1 MAFSLRN
8 LTTKYLCLLTL
19 LLSSPIDVRADEL
32 EETALKI
39 TPQDAA
45 FFFTSVHLKESWN
58 DFSQSRLVTRLRSV
72 PYTQRLEAALL
83 AQWEEEIGPL
93 GQNRAMLESPIAQNV
108 FGLVRQMLSDEIFVY
123 GSSEWSELFAQLVAL
138 QQEIAGRDP
147 TEVFEYWQNLT
158 KEDLAGFEI
167 PTTVIGCR
175 IEDVDNAKLLLDAL
189 EGLCRTLG
197 SQIDEALP
205 FLEKL
210 KRWEFEEGQSLV
222 LSLDTSLIPVDEMSD
237 MERAMFGDMF
247 KLLEDYRLSIGLGV
261 KQGMLLV
268 AIGPEEDLIENV
280 GTSKKSLLDHPSI
293 KFVRSQNPKGLR
305 GFSYASKEFVQGQWE
320 ANFGTYFQN
329 IAGELQT
336 LLDEQAFLY
345 TLEEDISDSLEEWN
359 DQIQADAKWLD
370 EKIASFTIEYGPTM
384 SWSRKIKGGYETR
397 GYSGTKSRFNTNA
410 APLSILQHAGSSPL
424 VLLATKQG
432 ENEIAH
438 EMVLYLLEKAPSH
451 LKQLLQIAEENV
463 EDRALANRAID
474 EGMPIIRDIY
484 NVMHDMLGKATGDN
498 EAMLAISGQWTM
510 SEDPLGNPLPKPLPL
525 PEVALAFKVKDRAL
539 FEKGCE
545 ELFDQMDRLVNMV
558 RRLEPDM
565 IPPDYQIPRPTA
577 EEWNGSTKY
586 SYPEL
591 SEFMSDAPP
600 GFVPQV
606 SISDEAVVMGY
617 SNDQVQEMLSPRPLR
632 HKPTWLKSDTPVSS
646 VSYIDFAGTVR
657 TVGQWVEF
665 SMLSSGVPM
674 DEPLGPSTATEP
686 VPTGEEVLQLWG
698 CLTSLGKLA
707 VTTTVQDDGTVV
719 SRSVWVEE

>member
-1 MAFSLRN
+1 MASFLRI
-8 LTTKYLCLLTL
+8 LPTQYLCILTF
-19 LLSSPIDVRADEL
+19 LLSLPIAVRADEL

-39 TPQDAA
+39 APHDAA
-45 FFFTSVHLKESWN
+45 FFFTNVHLKESWN
-58 DFSQSRLVTRLRSV
+58 DFSQTRLVTRLRSV

-108 FGLVRQMLSDEIFVY
+108 YGLVSQMLSDEIFVY
-123 GSSEWSELFAQLVAL
+123 GSSEWSDMFAKLVLF

-147 TEVFEYWQNLT
+147 TEVFEYWQSLT
-158 KEDLAGFEI
+158 KEDLTGFEI

-175 IEDVDNAKLLLDAL
+175 IEDIDNAKLLLDAL

-222 LSLDTSLIPVDEMSD
+222 LSLDTSLIPLDQMSD
-237 MERAMFGDMF
+237 MEQAMFGDML
-247 KLLEDYRLSIGLGV
+247 KLLEDYQLSIGLGV

-280 GTSKKSLLDHPSI
+280 GASEKSLFDHPSI
-293 KFVRSQNPKGLR
+293 EFVRSKNPKGLR

-345 TLEEDISDSLEEWN
+345 TLEKDISDSLEEWS

-384 SWSRKIKGGYETR
+384 SWSRKINGGYETHR
-397 GYSGTKSRFNTNA
+397 FSGTKSRLSANA
-410 APLSILQHAGSSPL
+410 APLSILRHAGSSPL

-438 EMVLYLLEKAPSH
+438 EMVLYLLEKVPGH

-484 NVMHDMLGKATGDN
+484 NVLHNMIGKATSDN

-525 PEVALAFKVKDRAL
+525 PEVALAFKVTDREL
-539 FEKGCE
+539 FEKGCAD
-545 ELFDQMDRLVNMV
+545 LFDQMDRLVNMV
-558 RRLEPDM
+558 RRLEPDL

-577 EEWNGSTKY
+577 EDRNGITKF

-591 SEFMSDAPP
+591 LAFMSDAPP

-606 SISDEAVVMGY
+606 SVSDEAVVVGY
-617 SNDQVQEMLSPRPLR
+617 SNDQVQEMLSARPLR
-632 HKPTWLKSDTPVSS
+632 HKPTWLKADTPVSS
-646 VSYIDFAGTVR
+646 VTYVDFAGTIR
-657 TVGQWVEF
+657 AIGKWVEF

-686 VPTGEEVLQLWG
+686 VPTGEEVLQLWS

-707 VTTTVQDDGTVV
+707 VTTTVQEDGTIV
-719 SRSVWVEE
+719 SRSVWVED